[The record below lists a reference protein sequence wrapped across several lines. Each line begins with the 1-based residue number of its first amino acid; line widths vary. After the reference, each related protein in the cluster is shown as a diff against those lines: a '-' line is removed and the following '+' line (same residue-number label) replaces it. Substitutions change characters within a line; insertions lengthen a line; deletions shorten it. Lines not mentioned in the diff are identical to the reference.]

1 MLIGRKK
8 GVQNK
13 MIINALLMLW
23 TALSIITGIM
33 VYGGVAG
40 PLDTFMVM
48 TAYLATAV
56 IWWFK
61 GEYEK

>member
-1 MLIGRKK
+1 
-8 GVQNK
+8 

-23 TALSIITGIM
+23 TALSIIVGIS
-33 VYGGVAG
+33 VYGGVGGALG
-40 PLDTFMVM
+40 TLLVM
-48 TAYLATAV
+48 SAYFLTAV

>member
-1 MLIGRKK
+1 
-8 GVQNK
+8 
-13 MIINALLMLW
+13 MIINILLMLW
-23 TALSIITGIM
+23 TALSIIVGIS

-48 TAYLATAV
+48 IAYLATAV

-61 GEYEK
+61 SEYERE

>member
-1 MLIGRKK
+1 
-8 GVQNK
+8 

-23 TALSIITGIM
+23 TALSIITGIA
-33 VYGGVAG
+33 VYSVVEG

-48 TAYLATAV
+48 TDYLATAV